1 MVPTPLQAIF
11 VKHNEAQCILGYN
24 LIEDQLLIIHI
35 VFVIGAMFL
44 TLNTLKNLVFDY
56 QLFDVWVLIWS
67 FMQVCTSISNIRI

>member
-24 LIEDQLLIIHI
+24 LIEDQLLINHI
-35 VFVIGAMFL
+35 VFVLGAMFL

-56 QLFDVWVLIWS
+56 QLFDV
-67 FMQVCTSISNIRI
+67 

>member
-56 QLFDVWVLIWS
+56 QLFDVWVLIWG

>member
-1 MVPTPLQAIF
+1 MVPTSLQAIF
-11 VKHNEAQCILGYN
+11 VKYNEAQCILGYN

-56 QLFDVWVLIWS
+56 QLFDV
-67 FMQVCTSISNIRI
+67 